1 MSIMPDRKG
10 TFIRLLVV
18 VVLVGVL
25 IAISIIKSNVSAY
38 REDIGLKA
46 LEAQYR
52 TTIDS
57 LQELVGHSDS
67 AGTDS
72 SLAGDLLLQTQ
83 LNLLLVNQL
92 QDSTR
97 FYTDSLKRT
106 EDYYQELV
114 DSINSYYAS
123 RMGGDESIALGNI
136 TLSGSD
142 VVKLISE
149 YDSLVA
155 DIPEKTPP
163 RERIKAISQITS
175 RLTGKYTSSPPKKR
189 K

>member
-1 MSIMPDRKG
+1 MPDRKG

-25 IAISIIKSNVSAY
+25 VAISIIKSNVSAY
-38 REDIGLKA
+38 REDMGLKA

-57 LQELVGHSDS
+57 LQELVGHYDS

-72 SLAGDLLLQTQ
+72 LLAGDILLQTQ
-83 LNLLLVNQL
+83 LNLLLIKQL

-123 RMGGDESIALGNI
+123 RKVGDDESIALGNI

-142 VVKLISE
+142 VVNLISE